1 MAAERGLGKGIDAM
15 ISGDDTKMKKVV
27 KEVIKEVDTIDINK
41 IEPNNNKPRK
51 NFNED
56 KININA
62 PLTAIKALES
72 GVVSVIF
79 FI

>member
-1 MAAERGLGKGIDAM
+1 MNAWK
-15 ISGDDTKMKKVV
+15 
-27 KEVIKEVDTIDINK
+27 IKTIEANTAVTAG
-41 IEPNNNKPRK
+41 PNNTAPNPLPVGCEQLPVTDG

-62 PLTAIKALES
+62 PLTAIKALDS